1 MSLINLFTS
10 TRLNLSLQ
18 QISVKVFTILHAS
31 KISVSYK
38 SAGNVLTNGTCGLLY
53 GLCIEYV
60 GKFPTKVP
68 EDFLHMSTTKLKLWS
83 DLYCNEKSS
92 GTLVGNFPTHFMQS
106 PKQPTSAICRELWQE
121 THAASSTCRKHA
133 SAYVGNML
141 PAHEGNMLLYTMS
154 CIFIFLFSLEPVR
167 TNYLK

>member
-83 DLYCNEKSS
+83 DLYCHEKSS
-92 GTLVGNFPTHFMQS
+92 GTFEEIFLHWHSMQS
-106 PKQPTSAICRELWQE
+106 PKTAHRCHFWHALWQDF
-121 THAASSTCRKHA
+121 H
-133 SAYVGNML
+133 
-141 PAHEGNMLLYTMS
+141 LL
-154 CIFIFLFSLEPVR
+154 FLLKSICQYNYNLAIILSLR
-167 TNYLK
+167 I